1 MSNAQKFNLT
11 KYTHKTMKPIQRIL
25 TTFFAAI
32 SLITFCINANAGG
45 HDNWKLITD
54 ESAISFVSIKKGSI
68 AEAHTFTDFSG
79 VLDHGKASV
88 TIKADSVDTMV
99 PIRNERARE
108 FLFETG
114 VYPTISIKSDVTE
127 VMKSAETGSTALLE
141 VPATLSLHGVEKDI
155 SLNVSLSHNSKTTLV
170 VASTKPVIIKAADYG
185 MEEGVL
191 KLAELVGG
199 IPIANAVPI
208 NFVLTFKKQ

>member
-88 TIKADSVDTMV
+88 TIKADSIDTMV

-108 FLFETG
+108 FLF
-114 VYPTISIKSDVTE
+114 
-127 VMKSAETGSTALLE
+127 
-141 VPATLSLHGVEKDI
+141 
-155 SLNVSLSHNSKTTLV
+155 
-170 VASTKPVIIKAADYG
+170 
-185 MEEGVL
+185 
-191 KLAELVGG
+191 
-199 IPIANAVPI
+199 
-208 NFVLTFKKQ
+208 